1 MKWRAANNK
10 SSNCLS
16 VYICVFW
23 EGAMTCWGESN
34 LYTGAVYFSLRLVH
48 STFREDP
55 LNKLT
60 DSNILDSR
68 LRIEYNLLISKLF

>member
-10 SSNCLS
+10 SSNCL
-16 VYICVFW
+16 YMCVL
-23 EGAMTCWGESN
+23 GRRNDMLGESN
-34 LYTGAVYFSLRLVH
+34 LYTGAVCFSLRLVH

-68 LRIEYNLLISKLF
+68 LRIEYKLLISKLF